1 MNRFAY
7 HAKGN
12 YELTENDK
20 NTDIVIDTFTLNPN
34 QICLLIGGYKNSISL
49 STNAYCHFV
58 FPLHT
63 QLVDYILY
71 FNESN
76 RCNGLS
82 GGGATCFCIVEPINT
97 ITIDFRV
104 FNYELEKLYNIQW
117 DLVAIKL
124 NKSE

>member
-20 NTDIVIDTFTLNPN
+20 YTDIVIDTFTLNPN
-34 QICLLIGGYKNSISL
+34 QICLLIGGYGNSIPL
-49 STNAYCHFV
+49 SVDTYCHFV

-71 FNESN
+71 FNKSN
-76 RCNGLS
+76 RCSGLN
-82 GGGATCFCIVEPINT
+82 GGGATCFCIIEPINT

-104 FNYELEKLYNIQW
+104 FNYDLEKLYNIQW